1 MIGVGRVSMKRFF
14 WFLVVLILFVPT
26 AVLAA
31 NALEPHSWGDVLQY
45 AVAILP
51 ALAAAVVVGIKN
63 WPELIKSKTF
73 WAGVS
78 AIIAA
83 VQQYMAGNIDA
94 PTLIWAVLAG
104 LAVIFLRDA
113 QATATKAA
121 EQATTD
127 PTHR

>member
-1 MIGVGRVSMKRFF
+1 MKRFF
-14 WFLVVLILFVPT
+14 WFLVILLVFVPT

-31 NALEPHSWGDVLQY
+31 TETHTWGDVLQY

-83 VQQYMAGNIDA
+83 IQQYMAGNIDA